1 MAWTWPSWAWK
12 PTPSSRRAK
21 AKSTDQRKG
30 PGRHTPGL
38 FLLRWRH
45 GVPPRGR
52 QMNARKK
59 DLLCDQGVVHEK
71 ERIFC
76 TEWVHKGKAA
86 ALALP
91 FLTRVHALLFLNRE
105 IVKSTFKEDLI
116 GTLEDIFS
124 EASVS
129 VSEALI
135 PSLPHYTVDIAVRSG
150 SGKIAAIFPT
160 TNDVTVLGAVLF

>member
-1 MAWTWPSWAWK
+1 M
-12 PTPSSRRAK
+12 
-21 AKSTDQRKG
+21 
-30 PGRHTPGL
+30 
-38 FLLRWRH
+38 
-45 GVPPRGR
+45 
-52 QMNARKK
+52 
-59 DLLCDQGVVHEK
+59 
-71 ERIFC
+71 
-76 TEWVHKGKAA
+76 
-86 ALALP
+86 ALP

-135 PSLPHYTVDIAVRSG
+135 PSLLHYTVDIAVRFG

-160 TNDVTVLGAVLF
+160 TNDVTVLRAVLF

>member
-1 MAWTWPSWAWK
+1 MAAWGA
-12 PTPSSRRAK
+12 T
-21 AKSTDQRKG
+21 KG
-30 PGRHTPGL
+30 PPNERP
-38 FLLRWRH
+38 
-45 GVPPRGR
+45 
-52 QMNARKK
+52 KK
-59 DLLCDQGVVHEK
+59 DLLGDHGVVLEK

-160 TNDVTVLGAVLF
+160 TNDVTVVRAVLF